1 MKKTHILVAALL
13 LIGVPAFAAQ
23 KKAVKPAPQPASV
36 VQSIGI
42 NGEYTVYDADDG
54 IDFNIG
60 GATVQYS
67 RDIYTTK
74 GGTVFTLRISG
85 SYGTGS
91 FEEEDVPV
99 IRNNELTDKVTNVS
113 MDVTSFSLMI
123 GCDANYAVNER
134 CRLFVGPRLG
144 YKSVSFDVD
153 ENTKMKGD
161 EDEWKAT
168 VYGITAGVRYDFKDS
183 KLGCEAGF
191 SHLWNAWDADD
202 QDTTTS
208 NTFYA
213 GVYYSF

>member
-85 SYGTGS
+85 SYGVGS
-91 FEEEDVPV
+91 FEVDDMPV
-99 IRNNELTDKVTNVS
+99 YDEYDNLLGHA
-113 MDVTSFSLMI
+113 SFSHDATALGLMI
-123 GCDANYAVNER
+123 GCDVNYAVNER

-144 YKSVSFDVD
+144 YKSISF
-153 ENTKMKGD
+153 D
-161 EDEWKAT
+161 EDEDGDEMEDWKAT